1 MPEPARDDAIR
12 MLTIADVATMLS
24 VTQGYV
30 RRELIEHNR
39 IRYIRLP
46 GTGHYRIHSDSVQQL
61 LGIVEKQARRG
72 PAQVRNAEAAMRR
85 LGVLD

>member
-1 MPEPARDDAIR
+1 MPEPASDDTVR
-12 MLTIADVATMLS
+12 MLTAGDVAKMLS
-24 VTQGYV
+24 VSQSYV

-39 IRYIRLP
+39 VRWIRLP
-46 GTGHYRIHSDSVQQL
+46 GTGQYRIHSDSIQQL